1 MKTDPPAD
9 ASGAAESPLS
19 AEEQLVLAHIDGTR
33 TVREIAELT
42 GIDEARMEAIV
53 SSLARRGV
61 LGAGEDAPAE
71 PEPPPAHVAEDEAV
85 AEAPASE
92 PGADDEQEAP
102 EEDAAEEERNYRKTF
117 EAKFRPL
124 PPDARTALAQ
134 TATEGD
140 LCALCLDPDPRV
152 IAAVLTNATFG
163 LAHARLIAF
172 HHRTPAGL
180 EPIAARGDLVR
191 DGLVLRRLLR
201 NPQLAAGTLR
211 RLLSSRRLVDIYKA
225 AIDRD
230 LPDVARTTTR
240 GLLRAKFA
248 GPSQPEE
255 RAELLLTTEAR
266 ALQLLSG
273 CTFDSRTTQI
283 LCGRQVYTALF
294 IQNVARFGASPPALL
309 AHLAKLPF
317 VKRNP
322 GLKKALMQHPNLP
335 GDVKRSM

>member
-1 MKTDPPAD
+1 MPTDP
-9 ASGAAESPLS
+9 LT
-19 AEEQLVLAHIDGTR
+19 AEEELVLAHIDGTR
-33 TVREIAELT
+33 TLREIAELT
-42 GIDEARMEAIV
+42 GIDESRMEVIV
-53 SSLARRGV
+53 GALVQRGA
-61 LGAGEDAPAE
+61 LDGGGESAPAE
-71 PEPPPAHVAEDEAV
+71 AAEAPPPPAADADATIETAAAAEPSPIEEASPAED
-85 AEAPASE
+85 AEAP
-92 PGADDEQEAP
+92 DEDP
-102 EEDAAEEERNYRKTF
+102 AEEERNYRKTF
-117 EAKFRPL
+117 EEKFRPL
-124 PPDARTALAQ
+124 AADERAALASS
-134 TATEGD
+134 AADAD
-140 LCALCLDPDPRV
+140 LCALCLDPDPKV

-180 EPIAARGDLVR
+180 DHVASRPELAR
-191 DGLVLRRLLR
+191 DGLVFRRLLR
-201 NPQLAAGTLR
+201 NPQLSAATLR
-211 RLLSSRRLVDIYKA
+211 RLLQSRRLTEIYKA

-230 LPDVARTTTR
+230 LPEVARTTTR
-240 GLLRAKFA
+240 ALLRAKFA
-248 GPSQPEE
+248 GPSAPEE
-255 RAELLLTTEAR
+255 RADLLVTTEAR

-283 LCGRQVYTALF
+283 LCGRQVYSALF